1 MSGSDDTGRRGPRAR
16 LTPAGGVLGFVIVV
30 LLFALAVP
38 MRTLM
43 EQRAD
48 LSRLQHDERTL
59 EQRNDVLQQQVA
71 RLHDP
76 VFLER
81 VARECLGMVRP
92 GEIPFVMVGRDGAP
106 ASPSDEGSNPLPLGT
121 AC

>member
-1 MSGSDDTGRRGPRAR
+1 MSGPDGAERRRPRAR
-16 LTPAGGVLGFVIVV
+16 LTPAGGVLAFVIVV

-43 EQRAD
+43 DQRAD
-48 LSRLQHDERTL
+48 LSRLQRDERTL
-59 EQRNDVLQQQVA
+59 EHRNNVLRLQVA

-106 ASPSDEGSNPLPLGT
+106 AAPPPEGSNPLPVGT

>member
-1 MSGSDDTGRRGPRAR
+1 MTASPDESRPGRRAR
-16 LTPAGGVLGFVIVV
+16 LTPAGGVLAFVMIM

-48 LSRLQHDERTL
+48 LSRLQQDERTL
-59 EQRNDVLQQQVA
+59 EQRNNVLQQQVQ

-106 ASPSDEGSNPLPLGT
+106 TSPSLGGPNPVPVGT

>member
-1 MSGSDDTGRRGPRAR
+1 MSGSSQPRPGRRAR
-16 LTPAGGVLGFVIVV
+16 LTPAGGVLVFAIVV
-30 LLFALAVP
+30 LVFALAVP

-48 LSRLQHDERTL
+48 LARLQHDEQTL
-59 EQRNDVLQQQVA
+59 EQRNDVLKQRVA

-92 GEIPFVMVGRDGAP
+92 GEIPFVMVGTNGAP
-106 ASPSDEGSNPLPLGT
+106 SSPAQGGSNPVPVGT

>member
-1 MSGSDDTGRRGPRAR
+1 MTDPPGRSRPGRRAR
-16 LTPAGGVLGFVIVV
+16 LTPAGGVLAFVIVV
-30 LLFALAVP
+30 LLFAMAVP

-48 LSRLQHDERTL
+48 LSRLQQDERTL

-106 ASPSDEGSNPLPLGT
+106 QSPSVGGTDPVPIGT

>member
-1 MSGSDDTGRRGPRAR
+1 MTDSTDAPRPARRAR
-16 LTPAGGVLGFVIVV
+16 LTPAGGVLAFVIVV

-48 LSRLQHDERTL
+48 LSRLRHDEQTL
-59 EQRNDVLQQQVA
+59 EQRNNVLKQQVA
-71 RLHDP
+71 KLNDP

-92 GEIPFVMVGRDGAP
+92 GEIPFVMVGKDGAP
-106 ASPSDEGSNPLPLGT
+106 PAQTPGGSNPAPIGT